1 MRILARADVRRA
13 LTMPDA
19 IAIVRDAFAQ
29 LSTNQATVPLRVPV
43 PIAQHDAVTLFMPA
57 HLHASDALAVK
68 IVSVHNRNPA
78 KGLPLIHALVVVV
91 DAATGKPLAAMEGG
105 YLTALRTGAGS
116 GVATDLLARRD
127 ARVAAIFGAGTQAR
141 TQLRAVAAV
150 RKLERVWVYDVAR
163 EKAEAFAR
171 EMQGNKGTE
180 GTGEIRAASSPAEAV
195 RDADII
201 CAATTSSK
209 PVFDGGDLKPGAHVN
224 AVGAYTPQMQ
234 EVDETTLKRA
244 SKIVVDQRAAALAEA
259 GDLIIAL
266 KNGAIT
272 EADIYAEI
280 GEIAAGKKRGR
291 ERDDEITYYK
301 SVGNAAQDASVA
313 RAIYDAAVRE
323 NLGTEVEL

>member
-1 MRILARADVRRA
+1 MRILSRADVQRA
-13 LTMPDA
+13 LTMKDA

-43 PIAQHDAVTLFMPA
+43 PIAKHDGVTLFMPA

-68 IVSVHNRNPA
+68 IVSVHNQNPA
-78 KGLPLIHALVVVV
+78 KGLPLIHALVVVI
-91 DAATGKPLAAMEGG
+91 DAATGKPLAAMDGG

-127 ARVAAIFGAGTQAR
+127 ARAAAIFGAGAQGR
-141 TQLRAVAAV
+141 TQLLAIAAV
-150 RKLERVWVYDVAR
+150 RNLERAWVYDASASQV
-163 EKAEAFAR
+163 EKFIAEMR
-171 EMQGNKGTE
+171 GKQNVPSDL
-180 GTGEIRAASSPAEAV
+180 RAAASPAEAV

-201 CAATTSSK
+201 CTATTSSK
-209 PVFDGGDLKPGAHVN
+209 PVFNGSDLKPGVHVN

-244 SKIVVDQRAAALAEA
+244 SKIVIDQRAAALAEA

-266 KNGAIT
+266 KSGAIKET
-272 EADIYAEI
+272 DIYAEI
-280 GEIAAGKKRGR
+280 GEIAAGVKRGR

-301 SVGNAAQDASVA
+301 SVGNAVQDASVA

>member
-1 MRILARADVRRA
+1 MRILSRADVQRA
-13 LTMPDA
+13 LTMKDA

-43 PIAQHDAVTLFMPA
+43 PIAKHDGVTLFMPA
-57 HLHASDALAVK
+57 YLHATDALAVK
-68 IVSVHNRNPA
+68 IVSVHNQNPA

-127 ARVAAIFGAGTQAR
+127 ARVAAIFGAGAQGR
-141 TQLRAVAAV
+141 TQLLAMAAV
-150 RKLERVWVYDVAR
+150 RKLEYVCVFDSSAPQV
-163 EKAEAFAR
+163 EKFCAE
-171 EMQGNKGTE
+171 MCGKQNVPGDL
-180 GTGEIRAASSPAEAV
+180 RAASSANEAV

-201 CAATTSSK
+201 CTATTSSK
-209 PVFDGGDLKPGAHVN
+209 PVFNGNDLKPGAHIN

-234 EVDETTLKRA
+234 EVDERTLQRA
-244 SKIVVDQRAAALAEA
+244 SKIVMDHRAGALAEA

-266 KNGAIT
+266 KNGAIM
-272 EADIYAEI
+272 ESDIYAEI

-301 SVGNAAQDASVA
+301 SVGNAVQDASVA
-313 RAIYDAAVRE
+313 RAIYDAAVRD
-323 NLGTEVEL
+323 NLGVVVDL

>member
-1 MRILARADVRRA
+1 MRILSRADVQRA
-13 LTMPDA
+13 LTMKDA

-29 LSTNQATVPLRVPV
+29 LSMNQATVPLRVPV
-43 PIAQHDAVTLFMPA
+43 PIAQHDGVTLFMPA
-57 HLHASDALAVK
+57 HLHTSDALAVK

-78 KGLPLIHALVVVV
+78 KGLPLIHALVVVI

-127 ARVAAIFGAGTQAR
+127 ARVAAIFGAGVQGR
-141 TQLRAVAAV
+141 TQLLAIAAV
-150 RKLERVWVYDVAR
+150 RNLERVRVFDTSPTQVEQFIA
-163 EKAEAFAR
+163 
-171 EMQGNKGTE
+171 
-180 GTGEIRAASSPAEAV
+180 EIRGKSNVPSDLRAVSSPTEAV

-201 CAATTSSK
+201 CTATTSSK
-209 PVFDGGDLKPGAHVN
+209 PVFKGSDLNPGAHIN

-234 EVDETTLKRA
+234 EVDEATLKRA
-244 SKIVVDQRAAALAEA
+244 SKIVIDHRAGALAEA

-272 EADIYAEI
+272 EANIYAEI

-301 SVGNAAQDASVA
+301 SVGNAVQDASVA
-313 RAIYDAAVRE
+313 RAIYDAAVRDG
-323 NLGTEVEL
+323 LGVEVEL

>member
-1 MRILARADVRRA
+1 MRILSRADVQRA
-13 LTMPDA
+13 LTMKDA

-43 PIAQHDAVTLFMPA
+43 PIAQHDGVTLFMPA
-57 HLHASDALAVK
+57 HLHTSDALAVK

-78 KGLPLIHALVVVV
+78 KGLPLIHALVVVI

-127 ARVAAIFGAGTQAR
+127 ARVAAIFGAGVQGR
-141 TQLRAVAAV
+141 TQLLAVAAV
-150 RKLERVWVYDVAR
+150 RNLERVHVFDASPTQV
-163 EKAEAFAR
+163 EKFIA
-171 EMQGNKGTE
+171 
-180 GTGEIRAASSPAEAV
+180 EIRGSSTVPSDLRAVSSPTEAV

-201 CAATTSSK
+201 CTATTSSK
-209 PVFDGGDLKPGAHVN
+209 PVFKGSDLNPGAHIN

-234 EVDETTLKRA
+234 EVDEATLKRA
-244 SKIVVDQRAAALAEA
+244 SKIVIDHRAGALAEA

-272 EADIYAEI
+272 EANIYAEI
-280 GEIAAGKKRGR
+280 GEIAAGIKRGR
-291 ERDDEITYYK
+291 EREDEITYYK
-301 SVGNAAQDASVA
+301 SVGNAVQDASVA
-313 RAIYDAAVRE
+313 RAIYDAAVHG